1 VLVVGSLLETS
12 LGVVTALVGLL
23 GAIAGLLQIIK
34 GMRTKPAPMIMNP
47 GDLDDHLIDE
57 LVKARVEL
65 ILMQRDYSHAR
76 STT

>member
-1 VLVVGSLLETS
+1 LIGA
-12 LGVVTALVGLL
+12 VTALVGLL
-23 GAIAGLLQIIK
+23 GAVAGLLQIVK
-34 GMRTKPAPMIMNP
+34 SFRTKPGPTIMNP

-65 ILMQRDYSHAR
+65 ILMQRDYSHQR